1 MKYCIIEDVF
11 FAKPMKVKDL
21 TMEEAEKQAKALNKE
36 ADNFTFY
43 YVKPQKNEDTAD
55 QTSKTNEKVQT
66 KRKHK

>member
-1 MKYCIIEDVF
+1 ME
-11 FAKPMKVKDL
+11 VKDL

-55 QTSKTNEKVQT
+55 QTLKNK
-66 KRKHK
+66 